1 MSAGLRQ
8 LAMAGA
14 VLLAGAA
21 HAQDKKVPVQAEVVL
36 ASTKAGGG
44 VDPALAAMQ
53 TTLGARVKY
62 LSMKKVSAQK
72 LELHATPS
80 LVALPNGKA
89 AELSLVAL
97 KENVAQVKVK
107 VGPLDTTYSL
117 GKEKSLFVQ
126 AGPHDGGDLWLVL
139 SQPK

>member
-1 MSAGLRQ
+1 MSAGLWQ
-8 LAMAGA
+8 LAVAGV
-14 VLLAGAA
+14 VLLAGVARA
-21 HAQDKKVPVQAEVVL
+21 EDKKVPVQAEVVL

-44 VDPALAAMQ
+44 VDPSLAAMQ

-72 LELHATPS
+72 LELHGAPS
-80 LVALPNGKA
+80 LVSLPNGKA
-89 AELSLVAL
+89 AELSLLAV

-126 AGPHDGGDLWLVL
+126 AGSHDGGDLWLVL